1 MASKRSK
8 RRSPRKSNRRTKRRS
23 PRKSRSKRRSPRKSN
38 RRTKRRSPR
47 KSRSKS
53 GRKSSRKGSKRRS
66 PRKSSRKGSKRRSP
80 RKSSRKSGRTTGILT
95 LKVIPK
101 EGHKLS
107 LHKYPGLK
115 IVEKDEV
122 GDYNVFKF
130 KGSASDIS
138 LQYLNLSA
146 DMHMKKKNRKIKKYT
161 LSKRFN

>member
-1 MASKRSK
+1 MASKRSKRSK
-8 RRSPRKSNRRTKRRS
+8 RRSPRKSSRKGSKR
-23 PRKSRSKRRSPRKSN
+23 RSKRRSPRKS
-38 RRTKRRSPR
+38 
-47 KSRSKS
+47 
-53 GRKSSRKGSKRRS
+53 SRKGSKRRSKRRS

-80 RKSSRKSGRTTGILT
+80 KKSSRRSDRTTGVLT

-107 LHKYPGLK
+107 LRKYPGLK
-115 IVEKDEV
+115 IVERDEV

-130 KGSASDIS
+130 EGSASDIV

-146 DMHMKKKNRKIKKYT
+146 DMHMKKKNREIKKYT

>member
-1 MASKRSK
+1 MT
-8 RRSPRKSNRRTKRRS
+8 PRKSSRRTKRRS
-23 PRKSRSKRRSPRKSN
+23 PRKSS
-38 RRTKRRSPR
+38 RRT
-47 KSRSKS
+47 
-53 GRKSSRKGSKRRS
+53 KRRS

-80 RKSSRKSGRTTGILT
+80 RKSSRKSGRTTGVLT

-107 LHKYPGLK
+107 LRNYPGLK

-130 KGSASDIS
+130 EGSASDIS

-146 DMHMKKKNRKIKKYT
+146 DMHMKKKNREIKKYT